1 MEIVAG
7 EIDLRIGYFYLNAI
21 FTVVGR
27 KRNAFTVIKCDI
39 VVDNIATD
47 LRSELLNFNPPVI
60 SPIPKWLWWK
70 YRLSPNPLKS
80 KA

>member
-1 MEIVAG
+1 MHIDRASGIIISNKECRFLPFMEIVAG

-47 LRSELLNFNPPVI
+47 LCSVRAS
-60 SPIPKWLWWK
+60 
-70 YRLSPNPLKS
+70 
-80 KA
+80 

>member
-47 LRSELLNFNPPVI
+47 LRSVGA
-60 SPIPKWLWWK
+60 S
-70 YRLSPNPLKS
+70 
-80 KA
+80 